1 MLIRCILWF
10 LGLKDPRYS
19 DYLNEKTRK
28 IIIGLNT
35 FGFITM
41 VIEQIYQIYIYLS

>member
-19 DYLNEKTRK
+19 DYLNEKTKK
-28 IIIGLNT
+28 IIVGLNT
-35 FGFITM
+35 FGFMIM
-41 VIEQIYQIYIYLS
+41 VIEHTFRISVSLS